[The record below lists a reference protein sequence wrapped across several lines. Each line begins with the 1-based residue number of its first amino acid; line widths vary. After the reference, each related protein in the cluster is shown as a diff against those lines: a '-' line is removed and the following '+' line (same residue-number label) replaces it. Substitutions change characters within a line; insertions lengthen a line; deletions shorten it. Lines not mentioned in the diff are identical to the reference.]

1 LFITCKRNTDTNVTK
16 YLIKKCQISFHKFNI
31 ENINVRNMN
40 FLKKKWLNKFCDKN
54 NLINNIITKNDFSTN
69 NIKIIINYILDNDL
83 KENLISSE
91 NFFKKI
97 KFCDLLNLENKGI
110 RINLSISN
118 LKSPVYIFPKH
129 N

>member
-1 LFITCKRNTDTNVTK
+1 
-16 YLIKKCQISFHKFNI
+16 
-31 ENINVRNMN
+31 MN